1 VIRITGRGL
10 AADTHAA
17 HYRVAGQQLVCQ
29 EVMDGLA
36 AYACDGKTQQSID
49 LPANF
54 VELPIMTAT
63 NYSPRYSGG
72 AYFDSKFRE
81 VQYWRSQQHGQ
92 LDIDGVPACQ
102 INFSEPHI
110 HVLNTDPLGV
120 GLNLELITGP
130 ALVLLLSL
138 GGTYCMHAGAVDTV
152 AGRIGIIA
160 ESGAGKSTLSQHVDD
175 GWRQVSDDIMPLQIS
190 NSGSQIE
197 VFTDFPQLKLSDNKV
212 QYSDSDGDSEGNYDG
227 SYDGS
232 YDGDTGRKKLD
243 YLLRINPVPGESISF
258 SRLPRVQAMLQVV
271 RHTVAAKLFDT
282 TTLRE
287 HARFAK
293 KVSTLV
299 PVIEVSYPR
308 DLDKLDQLRHSIID
322 YLRSMA

>member
-1 VIRITGRGL
+1 MIRITGRGL
-10 AADTHAA
+10 AADTRAA

-29 EVMDGLA
+29 DVMDGLA
-36 AYACDGKTQQSID
+36 AYACDVKTQQSID
-49 LPANF
+49 LPGNF
-54 VELPIMTAT
+54 VEPAVMTASK
-63 NYSPRYSGG
+63 YSPRYSGG

-212 QYSDSDGDSEGNYDG
+212 QHSDSNGGSHSEN
-227 SYDGS
+227 
-232 YDGDTGRKKLD
+232 DGDTVRKKLD

-271 RHTVAAKLFDT
+271 RHTVAAKLFDA

>member
-1 VIRITGRGL
+1 MIRITGRRL
-10 AADTHAA
+10 SADTHAA
-17 HYRVAGQQLVCQ
+17 HYRIAGQQLVCQ

-36 AYACDGKTQQSID
+36 AYACDVKTQKSID
-49 LPANF
+49 LAANF
-54 VELPIMTAT
+54 VEPAVMTAT

-72 AYFDSKFRE
+72 AFFDSKFRE

-110 HVLNTDPLGV
+110 HMLNTDPLGV

-138 GGTYCMHAGAVDTV
+138 GGTYCMHAGAVDTAAV
-152 AGRIGIIA
+152 RIGIIA

-197 VFTDFPQLKLSDNKV
+197 VFTDFPQLKLSNNKV
-212 QYSDSDGDSEGNYDG
+212 QHSDSDGDNDG
-227 SYDGS
+227 GTD
-232 YDGDTGRKKLD
+232 RKKLD
-243 YLLRINPVPGESISF
+243 YLLRINPVPGKSISF

-271 RHTVAAKLFDT
+271 RHTVAAKLFDA

-322 YLRSMA
+322 YLRSVA